1 VELSGTLVIPSITI
15 RVPYWTPYK
24 AQSLSQTVADWMTDI
39 ADILYDELPDLE
51 IVYDPEEDPYVVTS
65 DGSVLY
71 D

>member
-1 VELSGTLVIPSITI
+1 MELSVTLVIPGITI

-24 AQSLSQTVADWMTDI
+24 TQSLSKTVQDWIVDI

-51 IVYDPEEDPYVVTS
+51 IAYDPEEEPYVITD
-65 DGSVLY
+65 DGYRLY

>member
-1 VELSGTLVIPSITI
+1 
-15 RVPYWTPYK
+15 
-24 AQSLSQTVADWMTDI
+24 MTDI